1 MIIMAIIIIMVLV
14 IIKIIMVITIIM
26 TAIKACK
33 KVRGFSGQ
41 VCPDDKQSTSGRIFI
56 PITKPAGQP
65 VCNNTSAYNT
75 KPAHT
80 KLFRRI
86 Q

>member
-41 VCPDDKQSTSGRIFI
+41 VCPDDKPSTSGRIFI
-56 PITKPAGQP
+56 PITKPASVLYQQIQYLVGQAAIP
-65 VCNNTSAYNT
+65 V
-75 KPAHT
+75 
-80 KLFRRI
+80 
-86 Q
+86 